1 MRLAVFVSQREVELQ
16 YNDELLAK
24 ESADRRVRVCLD
36 HLIDLA
42 ANLNLISLGVLGPR
56 RRHAIELIFHV
67 IERDGGIQVGRLGL
81 GCTQRVRMRCKQPA
95 DR

>member
-1 MRLAVFVSQREVELQ
+1 MQ

-42 ANLNLISLGVLGPR
+42 ANLNLIALGRPGLC
-56 RRHAIELIFHV
+56 RRHAIELIFRV
-67 IERDGGIQVGRLGL
+67 IERDGGIEVGRLGL
-81 GCTQRVRMRCKQPA
+81 GGTQRVRMRCKQPA